1 MNEIVLTKE
10 AMASLRYFCL
20 FIGYPYSGHSLVGS
34 ILDAHP
40 EVVISHELHVGR
52 LIKKGLTRE
61 QIFAMIVL
69 NSNRFAQIGRTWNHY
84 SYAIPGAWNGQ
95 FRRMT
100 VIGDKKG
107 GKSANFFTNKSE
119 IIGQIE
125 PFFGLTARY
134 IHVIRN
140 PFDIISTLYRKSNRA
155 EPDKMRHAVEK
166 ILKQIEKVEHI
177 RRSIEPGCWLDL
189 HHEALITDPTRTI
202 TGLFDFFD
210 LTVPEGFL
218 DNCRKILYASPHQS
232 RHDIHWKEE
241 EINWVSERLAKFT
254 VFSTYT
260 FDDK

>member
-1 MNEIVLTKE
+1 MNEIVLTNE
-10 AMASLRYFCL
+10 EMASLRYFCL

-52 LIKKGLTRE
+52 MIKKGLTRE

-69 NSNRFAQIGRTWNHY
+69 NSNRFAQSGRTWNHY
-84 SYAIPGAWNGQ
+84 TYAIPGEWNGR
-95 FRRMT
+95 FSRIV

-107 GKSANFFTNKSE
+107 GKSTNFFTKQSE
-119 IIGQIE
+119 ILDRVDS
-125 PFFGLTARY
+125 FFGVKAKY

-140 PFDIISTLYRKSNRA
+140 PFDIITTLYLKSNRKDP
-155 EPDKMRHAVEK
+155 EKMKHVIIK
-166 ILKQIEKVEHI
+166 ILEQIEKVELI
-177 RRSIEPGCWLDL
+177 RRSIGPDCWLDL
-189 HHEALITDPTRTI
+189 HHERLLSDPQLNITR
-202 TGLFDFFD
+202 LFKFFD
-210 LTVPEGFL
+210 LTVPEGFIG
-218 DNCRKILYASPHQS
+218 NCRKILFASPHQS

-241 EINWVSERLAKFT
+241 EISLVSERLSKFP